1 MLFWTKPINV
11 GFTMAKVVRVW
22 RNGSIAQSE
31 VVGRVNGTKYVV
43 WKTLFVSD
51 AWRTV
56 GMSEPLYKLL
66 SSPLFAVSMLGCRPH
81 RHHQCV

>member
-1 MLFWTKPINV
+1 MVFWTKPKNV

-66 SSPLFAVSMLGCRPH
+66 SSPSFTVSMLECCSH